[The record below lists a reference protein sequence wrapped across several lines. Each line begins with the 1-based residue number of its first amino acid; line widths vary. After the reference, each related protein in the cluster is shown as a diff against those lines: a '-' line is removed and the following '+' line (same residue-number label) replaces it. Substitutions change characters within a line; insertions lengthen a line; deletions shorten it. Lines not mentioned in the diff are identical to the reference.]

1 MLGLAYWHFERELSF
16 SSRKTPAKGRKSGVL
31 KGAAREKKERENRQK
46 RILSFDII
54 TQRIDRRTAELDHA
68 TGAPRA
74 PVSIAAPRLITPLP
88 CRRCPSPFRPLRLAE
103 GLVDR

>member
-31 KGAAREKKERENRQK
+31 KGAAREEKKERENRQKK

-54 TQRIDRRTAELDHA
+54 TSQRIDRLIALIAELDHA

-74 PVSIAAPRLITPLP
+74 PVSIAAPRLITPLALP
-88 CRRCPSPFRPLRLAE
+88 AASPRRRFI
-103 GLVDR
+103 

>member
-31 KGAAREKKERENRQK
+31 KGAAREKKEERENRQK

-54 TQRIDRRTAELDHA
+54 AQRIDRL
-68 TGAPRA
+68 
-74 PVSIAAPRLITPLP
+74 IALLNWTT
-88 CRRCPSPFRPLRLAE
+88 RRVHHVPPSPSPRP
-103 GLVDR
+103 D